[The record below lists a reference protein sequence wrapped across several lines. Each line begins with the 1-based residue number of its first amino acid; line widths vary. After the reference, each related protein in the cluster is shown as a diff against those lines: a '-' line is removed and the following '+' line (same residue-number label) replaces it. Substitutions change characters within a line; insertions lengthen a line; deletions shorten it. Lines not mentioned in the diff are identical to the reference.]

1 MRYGSASLEDLDG
14 LPQLVAS
21 TLKDDVSS
29 LSNMGANLG
38 AGTQAHVSSALGHKV
53 NGAEDPSMPS
63 LKTMRRAPLQN
74 EGLSQAPSPL
84 KLSAKEI
91 ESANMTGKFY
101 RHKESDG
108 MAGRI
113 SKIIDMEDHNAVPS
127 TSANPRSMD
136 MGSITANGTKPPAP
150 SNADIPVKP
159 KIIHRVSREDL
170 EAAAMAR
177 TGRTSRGTSQGNS
190 SMDLR
195 DGVNQSV
202 GIPRGSMPA
211 FTEPKIM
218 PVKVSRKSMEVIG
231 TVQPSGKVP
240 RRISLDMKEALS
252 RGIQYSEQNLMG
264 RFDVDVADELVHPH
278 SSMNSGVNLNSE
290 VQLSQVVLEAR
301 LKNDDTEVNAPLTE
315 HVEANSHSS
324 PSQSLEQSYSQ
335 RGIENPSQSA
345 QTVRNRAD
353 EHQISEELQEA
364 HSLEH
369 TVPAVALSP
378 EGHMS
383 SSDRHNSHDSQRHGF
398 VQVSEVQ
405 IVEDPEVDSSGGI
418 SDSPTCS
425 SPHLPPVQ
433 IVEVFDDEEELPM
446 HSSGGFSPIASS
458 PGRSSN
464 ASSPAVE
471 QESVQ
476 PSMSILSRRPGEMMS
491 SSSDS
496 APDSPNV
503 SNAHTFDPLYSPPG
517 PRDMIDSP
525 PGNYM
530 GSYSPS
536 AIPVLSLLTSEQS
549 AILHSTPFVDYGEPN
564 LSNSSSSAE
573 LGAPSSAVNP
583 HTEVPTHPV
592 GLSEVGV
599 SLSSL
604 LSTTPAPAFTE
615 NVRSVD
621 PGGEPVE
628 PGSEPV
634 EPGSEPV
641 EPNGQP
647 MEPMEPMEPREPG
660 LSNSS
665 SSVDLQVPSSAVNS
679 HPEMAMRPV
688 GQSEVEHSSSPL
700 WSTTPAPA
708 FTEKLRSSLVLP
720 PRPADSPGS
729 SAPSSPMGSSRQ
741 SFQRIC
747 VSNPSV
753 QLAPSPLGHS
763 VEGTSA
769 STFGRDEDSAPSSPS
784 GSVIIKDTP
793 SPPGSPTSNYSES
806 ESEGLDF
813 CDSSNHPENLGS
825 LGLVMITVED
835 EGFPEQKFSSEVAV
849 SEKKT
854 ANLTHLVS
862 TISQSIE
869 QNVITNP
876 VPFLRSGQS
885 EAECLPARAS
895 ETPMSNAVSDHG
907 IIEEV
912 RQIFSEFSCTLFG
925 DEFPSVYASGS

>member
-1 MRYGSASLEDLDG
+1 VRYGSASLEDLDG

-29 LSNMGANLG
+29 LPNMGANQG
-38 AGTQAHVSSALGHKV
+38 AGTQVHISSALGRKV
-53 NGAEDPSMPS
+53 NGAEDTSIPS
-63 LKTMRRAPLQN
+63 LKTTRRVALQN

-113 SKIIDMEDHNAVPS
+113 SKIIDMGDHNAVPS
-127 TSANPRSMD
+127 TGPIPRSMD
-136 MGSITANGTKPPAP
+136 KSSIAANGSKPPAP
-150 SNADIPVKP
+150 SNVDIPVKP

-177 TGRTSRGTSQGNS
+177 TGRTSRGTSRGNS

-195 DGVNQSV
+195 DGTNQPA
-202 GIPRGSMPA
+202 GIPKSSMPA
-211 FTEPKIM
+211 FTEPKMM
-218 PVKVSRKSMEVIG
+218 PVKASRKSMEVIG

-240 RRISLDMKEALS
+240 RRTSLDMKEALS
-252 RGIQYSEQNLMG
+252 RGVKYSEQTSMG
-264 RFDVDVADELVHPH
+264 RFNVDVADELVRPH
-278 SSMNSGVNLNSE
+278 SVMSSGVNLNSE
-290 VQLSQVVLEAR
+290 VQVGPVVPGAR
-301 LKNDDTEVNAPLTE
+301 LRNVDTEVNTSLTE
-315 HVEANSHSS
+315 HVEAKIHSS
-324 PSQSLEQSYSQ
+324 PSQSLEQLYTQ
-335 RGIENPSQSA
+335 RGIGNPSQIA
-345 QTVRNRAD
+345 QSVRNRAD
-353 EHQISEELQEA
+353 EHQVTEELREA

-369 TVPAVALSP
+369 TVPAVAFSG
-378 EGHMS
+378 EGRMSS
-383 SSDRHNSHDSQRHGF
+383 SSDRHNSHDSQRLVF
-398 VQVSEVQ
+398 AQVSEAQ
-405 IVEDPEVDSSGGI
+405 IVEEPQVESGGDI

-433 IVEVFDDEEELPM
+433 IVEVFEDGEEELPM
-446 HSSGGFSPIASS
+446 PSSGGFSPLALS
-458 PGRSSN
+458 PGHLSN
-464 ASSPAVE
+464 ASSPAIE

-503 SNAHTFDPLYSPPG
+503 SNSHIFDPLYSPPG

-536 AIPVLSLLTSEQS
+536 AIPVLSLSTSEQS
-549 AILHSTPFVDYGEPN
+549 VVLDSTPFAEDYGEPG
-564 LSNSSSSAE
+564 LSNSSSNVD
-573 LGAPSSAVNP
+573 LGAPFSAVIP
-583 HTEVPTHPV
+583 YPEVATHPV
-592 GLSEVGV
+592 GLSEVG
-599 SLSSL
+599 LSSSSL
-604 LSTTPAPAFTE
+604 WSTTPAPAFTE
-615 NVRSVD
+615 NLRSVEPVDPGGESVEPGGEPVD

-628 PGSEPV
+628 HDG
-634 EPGSEPV
+634 
-641 EPNGQP
+641 
-647 MEPMEPMEPREPG
+647 EPG

-665 SSVDLQVPSSAVNS
+665 SSVDLEVPSSAANS
-679 HPEMAMRPV
+679 HPEVAMHPV
-688 GQSEVEHSSSPL
+688 GPSEVEHSSSPL
-700 WSTTPAPA
+700 WSTTPAPG
-708 FTEKLRSSLVLP
+708 FTEILRSSLVLP

-729 SAPSSPMGSSRQ
+729 SAPSSPMGSSQQ

-763 VEGTSA
+763 AEDTSVI
-769 STFGRDEDSAPSSPS
+769 TFGRDEDSAPSSPS

-813 CDSSNHPENLGS
+813 CASSNHPENLGS
-825 LGLVMITVED
+825 LGLVMLTVED
-835 EGFPEQKFSSEVAV
+835 EGFPKQEGSGEVAV
-849 SEKKT
+849 SENKT
-854 ANLTHLVS
+854 ANSKHLAS
-862 TISQSIE
+862 TSSESIKE
-869 QNVITNP
+869 NVILNS
-876 VPFLRSGQS
+876 VPYTRRGQP
-885 EAECLPARAS
+885 EMFVECLPASAS
-895 ETPMSNAVSDHG
+895 EMPMSNAVSDHEV
-907 IIEEV
+907 IEEV
-912 RQIFSEFSCTLFG
+912 RQIPSEFSCILFG
-925 DEFPSVYASGS
+925 DRFLSV